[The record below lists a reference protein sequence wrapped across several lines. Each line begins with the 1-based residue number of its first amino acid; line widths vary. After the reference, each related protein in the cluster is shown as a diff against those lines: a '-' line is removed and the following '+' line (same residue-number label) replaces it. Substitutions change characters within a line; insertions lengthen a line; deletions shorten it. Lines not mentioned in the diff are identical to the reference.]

1 MTLAAAALPQPATR
15 AVAAE
20 IVVRAD
26 AYDAFWL
33 WAGVRPHPA
42 VATARTLYVLQGEI
56 GPAPDGG
63 IRLRPQGASRPGPH
77 AQELWLVYR
86 VRSLAFTPEI
96 LRALIER
103 CAQWQAQPGPFA
115 GLQLDF
121 DAGTKGLAGYAAFL
135 REVRAALPAEY
146 RLGVTGLMDWASQ
159 GDPRDLDAVAGVVD
173 EVIFQTYRGRAT
185 VPDIDAYLRR
195 LGRLRI
201 PFKLGLA
208 EGAIWPSPADV
219 ASNPYFRGYVVFL
232 QNGSR

>member
-1 MTLAAAALPQPATR
+1 
-15 AVAAE
+15 
-20 IVVRAD
+20 
-26 AYDAFWL
+26 
-33 WAGVRPHPA
+33 
-42 VATARTLYVLQGEI
+42 
-56 GPAPDGG
+56 
-63 IRLRPQGASRPGPH
+63 
-77 AQELWLVYR
+77 
-86 VRSLAFTPEI
+86 
-96 LRALIER
+96 
-103 CAQWQAQPGPFA
+103 
-115 GLQLDF
+115 
-121 DAGTKGLAGYAAFL
+121 LAGYAAFL

-219 ASNPYFRGYVVFL
+219 ASNPNFRGYVVFL

>member
-1 MTLAAAALPQPATR
+1 MTLVAATPHPVTR
-15 AVAAE
+15 AMAAE

-26 AYDAFWL
+26 AHDEFWL
-33 WAGVRPHPA
+33 WAGVRPHAA
-42 VATARTLYVLQGEI
+42 VATAKTLYVLQGEI
-56 GPAPDGG
+56 GPSPDGT

-77 AQELWLVYR
+77 RQELWLVYR

-103 CAQWQAQPGPFA
+103 CAQWKAQTGPFA

-121 DAGTKGLAGYAAFL
+121 DAGTKGLASYAAFH
-135 REVRAALPAEY
+135 REVRAALPADY

-159 GDPRDLDAVAGVVD
+159 ADPKDLDALADVVD
-173 EVIFQTYRGRAT
+173 EIIFQTYRGRTT
-185 VPDIDAYLRR
+185 VEDIDAYIRR
-195 LGRLRI
+195 LARLRI

-208 EGAIWPSPADV
+208 EGAVWPSPAYI
-219 ASNPYFRGYVVFL
+219 AANPHFRGYVVFL